1 MNKTEK
7 IKRKI
12 TRNVFLNGKKTDD
25 MEFIEKIKII
35 IKLKWKK
42 FNRKLKKFN
51 KIFLKIKKLKE
62 K

>member
-25 MEFIEKIKII
+25 MEFIEKIKIT
-35 IKLKWKK
+35 IK
-42 FNRKLKKFN
+42 
-51 KIFLKIKKLKE
+51 
-62 K
+62 